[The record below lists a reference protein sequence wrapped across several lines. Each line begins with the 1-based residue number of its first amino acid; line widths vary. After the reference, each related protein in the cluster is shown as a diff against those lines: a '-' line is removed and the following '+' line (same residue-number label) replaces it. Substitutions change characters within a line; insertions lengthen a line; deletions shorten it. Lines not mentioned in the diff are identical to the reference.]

1 MHKQI
6 PQDSFFDKSIRVAN
20 QGVQLMGTL
29 KGLYEGGRTLYGGLS
44 VAAMYAAPLLALA

>member
-20 QGVQLMGTL
+20 QSVQLMGTL
-29 KGLYEGGRTLYGGLS
+29 KGVYEAGRTLYGGLS
-44 VAAMYAAPLLALA
+44 AAATYAAPLLALA